1 MVSPVVSQML
11 DRFAPGTM
19 LGRYELLATIGEG
32 GMARV
37 ILARQRGPAG
47 FEKAVVIK
55 VIHPRMSQDQG
66 AIGMLLDEARVAAQI
81 NHRNVVQTYELGEA
95 HGTFYIVMEYLH
107 GESLHRMLKA
117 AALGPG
123 MDPRLAGRIVADA
136 AEGLHAAHTLVDLA
150 GRPRSVIHRDVS
162 PGNIVVLFD
171 GTVKVVDFGIAKA
184 NDRVSSTTQD
194 GQLKG
199 KYAYMSPE
207 QIRNEPIDHRS
218 DVFSLG
224 IVLWEALTLH
234 RLFYASNVAATLMQ
248 ILEAPRVAPSTI
260 RPEVGPALD
269 AVALKALAVDA
280 RDRFQSAAEMRQAL
294 EDAIWESRCSSSDIN
309 AYMTAV
315 FAERIHNRRQL
326 LATAQRDVVDER
338 DLTQFLEH
346 SNPNARTP
354 PPLAQRPSQPPPQF
368 QMTQPPRPARP
379 GARRILAAGLML
391 AGVGLGLGAGLVL
404 IKHVSASTKRP
415 AIEVPVPTA
424 KQDPPPKPGA
434 TAPAREQVATAPK
447 QQEIGKPPPQVG
459 TAPIRPE
466 LPDPKIES
474 QLRGEHAVL
483 ARTDPQRTRTPPTE
497 GPRRPER
504 PEAPAPQPAGG
515 DNEGGAT
522 AGELFKKGTE
532 LTIAGNF
539 DGAEAAF
546 RQALKVDRRFAPAY
560 RGLGILYQRT
570 GAKDKALDAFKRYLK
585 LAPQASDAPGIQARI
600 EQLGGDP

>member
-1 MVSPVVSQML
+1 MADLLPQMVSTML

-55 VIHPRMSQDQG
+55 VIHPRMSEDQ
-66 AIGMLLDEARVAAQI
+66 AAVGMLLDEARVAAQI

-95 HGTFYIVMEYLH
+95 HGTWYIVMEYLH

-123 MDPRLAGRIVADA
+123 IDPRLSARIMADA
-136 AEGLHAAHTLVDLA
+136 AEGLHAAHELVDFS
-150 GRPRSVIHRDVS
+150 GRHQGIIHRDVS
-162 PGNIVVLFD
+162 PGNIVVLYD

-184 NDRVSSTTQD
+184 NDRVSTTTQD

-207 QIRNEPIDHRS
+207 QIRNETLDRRS

-224 IVLWEALTLH
+224 IVLWESLTLH

-269 AVALKALAVDA
+269 AVCLKALAVDP
-280 RDRFQSAAEMRQAL
+280 RDRYQSAGEMRQAL
-294 EDAIWESRCSSSDIN
+294 EDAIWESRCSSSDIS

-315 FAERIHNRRQL
+315 FNERIANRRAL

-338 DLTQFLEH
+338 ELTQFLEN
-346 SNPNARTP
+346 SNLHTP
-354 PPLAQRPSQPPPQF
+354 PPLVAPITQPK
-368 QMTQPPRPARP
+368 PPRPGMRKV
-379 GARRILAAGLML
+379 LAAGLML

-404 IKHVSASTKRP
+404 IKHVSASTRRAP
-415 AIEVPVPTA
+415 PIEVPQPMVQPIAEPTKPPQPTA
-424 KQDPPPKPGA
+424 PQPPAKVGSVVQTTPI
-434 TAPAREQVATAPK
+434 APAEAAR
-447 QQEIGKPPPQVG
+447 PP
-459 TAPIRPE
+459 
-466 LPDPKIES
+466 LPDPASES
-474 QLRGEHAVL
+474 QLRAEHAVL
-483 ARTDPQRTRTPPTE
+483 ARLDAQRTRSPAGEPGTVRRDPP
-497 GPRRPER
+497 PANP
-504 PEAPAPQPAGG
+504 APAPPPADGPTT
-515 DNEGGAT
+515 D
-522 AGELFKKGTE
+522 ELFKKGTQK
-532 LTIAGNF
+532 LLDGNF
-539 DGAEAAF
+539 NEAEAAF
-546 RQALKVDRRFAPAY
+546 KSALKIDRRYAPAY

-570 GAKDKALDAFKRYLK
+570 GASAKAIDAFRKYLK
-585 LAPQASDAPGIQARI
+585 LAPQASDAANIAGRI
-600 EQLGGDP
+600 EQLGGEP